1 MMAIWI
7 NLRKF
12 GSVFLLVIAFT
23 TLLVGITNTRP
34 ANAKVLAV
42 TTRYVAP
49 SGNDVGD
56 CSSATLPC
64 RTIQYAVNRALSG
77 DTILVAQG
85 TYTYNQSA
93 DTCTFLPPT
102 GKSVVCIVDKT
113 LNILG
118 GYSTSNWATANPK
131 VNLTIIDGQN
141 TYRGVF
147 LLGYNLTTV
156 SLTMEGFTIQNG
168 WAKGPNTPGDP
179 SGFGGGMIVSGA
191 RVTLRDM
198 SFKNNRVYG
207 DNTSSGAGG
216 AGAGAG
222 LAINWSQPGTSNL
235 LERVTFEGNQ
245 SYGGTGPERGGVV
258 YGALFVNASITINY
272 GTFINNQAF
281 AGSSA
286 GSGRFGDLNADALGG
301 AIGGGGGS
309 WVLRR
314 IVATGNQVVGGN
326 GTLYA
331 GGGFGGG
338 IFVEK
343 ATSFSITDS
352 YLSGNMA
359 VGGNALNGGF
369 GAGGGI
375 LVDNTSA
382 TIDRVYLIAN
392 SAIGGNTTSTGNA
405 GAGGGGGLYLWKTN
419 PAVAMSASVT
429 NAVIT
434 DNYVTMGSIG
444 GTAPGGGGGGIQVQ
458 GAQATISHA
467 TIARNRLGP
476 ALVAGQGLLVLA
488 APGVSSA
495 SATVNH
501 SIIADHTE
509 GGPGA
514 VAVLVQQ
521 GNTLTFNRG
530 IFSNNTQNTNA
541 DGSPMLPGTINGLST
556 MQSVQSVG
564 FISPGSPHYNY
575 HLRYNSAAK
584 DQAVGSTTVDDID
597 GQGRPCNNVS
607 DFGADEHCP
616 FALSVIPG
624 DGTLRLD
631 WTNGASVLSGGVAY
645 YEVLVTCASGAN
657 PPAQGNC
664 AQPINVGGVTTFT
677 LTGLSNSKQYT
688 VAVKAYDSS
697 GVLLANSATVTAIPT
712 DTPFYLYLPLILK

>member
-1 MMAIWI
+1 MIAIGI
-7 NLRKF
+7 DLRKV
-12 GSVFLLVIAFT
+12 GSIFSLVIVFT
-23 TLLVGITNTRP
+23 ALLGTVDVRP
-34 ANAKVLAV
+34 VRAKVWGV

-49 SGNDVGD
+49 SGSDVGD
-56 CSSATLPC
+56 CSFAASPC
-64 RTIQYAVNRALSG
+64 RTIQYAVNRASSG

-85 TYTYNQSA
+85 TYTYNSST
-93 DTCTFLPPT
+93 DNCLFLPPT

-113 LNILG
+113 LSILG
-118 GYSTSNWATANPK
+118 GYSTSNWTTANPK
-131 VNLTIIDGQN
+131 VNLTTIDGHD

-147 LLGYNLTTV
+147 LIGYNSTTV

-168 WAKGPNTPGDP
+168 RAEGPYIPGDP

-191 RVTLRDM
+191 RVTLKDM
-198 SFKNNRVYG
+198 VFKNNRVYG
-207 DNTSSGAGG
+207 ANTSSGAGG

-245 SYGGTGPERGGVV
+245 SYGGTGSARGGVA

-272 GTFINNQAF
+272 GTFTNNRAF
-281 AGSSA
+281 AGSSS

-301 AIGGGGGS
+301 AIGGGGGV
-309 WVLRR
+309 WVLRH
-314 IVATGNQVVGGN
+314 IVATNNQVVGGN
-326 GTLYA
+326 GAQYA

-338 IFVEK
+338 IQVER
-343 ATSFSITDS
+343 ATSFSLTDS

-375 LVDNTSA
+375 LVDNTPA

-392 SAIGGNTTSTGNA
+392 SAIGGNTTSTGHA
-405 GAGGGGGLYLWKTN
+405 GAGGGGGLYLWKTDG
-419 PAVAMSASVT
+419 AVNMSVSVT
-429 NAVIT
+429 NVVIT
-434 DNYVTMGSIG
+434 DNYVSMGSHG

-458 GAQATISHA
+458 GTQATVSHA

-476 ALVAGQGLLVLA
+476 SLVSGQGLLVLA

-509 GGPGA
+509 GGSGA

-530 IFSNNTQNTNA
+530 IFSNNTKDTNA
-541 DGSPMLPGTINGLST
+541 DGSPMPSGAINGLFT
-556 MQSVQSVG
+556 MQSVSSVG

-575 HLRYNSAAK
+575 HLRYNSAVK
-584 DQAVGSTTVDDID
+584 DQAIGSSTGNDID
-597 GQGRPCNNVS
+597 RQSRPCNDVS
-607 DFGADEHCP
+607 DFGADEYCP
-616 FALSVIPG
+616 FALSVVPG
-624 DGTLRLD
+624 NSILHLY
-631 WTNGASVLSGGVAY
+631 WTDGASVLSGGVAY
-645 YEVLVTCASGAN
+645 YDVLVTCASGAN

-664 AQPINVGGVTTFT
+664 GQAINVGTVTTFN
-677 LTGLSNSKQYT
+677 LTGLSNLKQYT
-688 VAVKAYDSS
+688 VTVRAYDAS
-697 GVLLANSATVTAIPT
+697 GVLLANSTTVTAIPT
-712 DTPFYLYLPLILK
+712 PYLLYLPLILK